1 MVQRHV
7 GVARLFQAGRDGR
20 EQRFKGAVAEPLPD
34 DVEIGLRLPVIQDV
48 RFGERSRVRSYGV
61 VIGHALYYTDNGTA
75 RQAAGLLL
83 RRAIMTVDLK
93 KTDNCFVC
101 GRKNGSGLHAEFEI
115 DARKR
120 SIRGRF
126 TPRPDH
132 EGWQGIVHGGIIASL
147 LDEAMVKL
155 AAHLGIAAV
164 SAEMT
169 VKFKAPAAPGQD
181 LVILGRIVETRNRLV
196 LAESAIS
203 RGDVVIAEAT
213 GKLLKL

>member
-1 MVQRHV
+1 M
-7 GVARLFQAGRDGR
+7 
-20 EQRFKGAVAEPLPD
+20 
-34 DVEIGLRLPVIQDV
+34 
-48 RFGERSRVRSYGV
+48 
-61 VIGHALYYTDNGTA
+61 TA
-75 RQAAGLLL
+75 
-83 RRAIMTVDLK
+83 DLK

-101 GRKNGSGLHAEFEI
+101 GRANAVGLRAEFEI
-115 DARKR
+115 DARRR

-126 TPRPDH
+126 TPRPEH

-169 VKFKAPAAPGQD
+169 VKFKAPATPGAD
-181 LVILGRIVETRNRLV
+181 LVVRGRIVESRNRLI
-196 LAESAIS
+196 LAESEIL